1 MKVNCDFLPK
11 EYKSFLLDVRALVVV
26 IVLTALT
33 AGACVFSLTAAAR
46 ERSTLGNDNQ
56 RAQAEL
62 ADVINQLKSV
72 TYDQV
77 AIQELITKFQFIQRA
92 MGASDYPYLRF
103 YQKLEN
109 ALPRSPE
116 TQLKKV
122 AVFQLQRQEGER
134 FSISGKARE
143 RTDITQFEKNMDRS
157 RAGTKQDFQ
166 EVKVLNSTY
175 DPREDQWSFEM
186 QFTFVP

>member
-11 EYKSFLLDVRALVVV
+11 EYKSFLLDVQALAVVL
-26 IVLTALT
+26 VLTALT

-46 ERSTLGNDNQ
+46 ERATLTSDNQ
-56 RAQAEL
+56 RAQSDL

-122 AVFQLQRQEGER
+122 AVQQLQRQDGER

-157 RAGTKQDFQ
+157 RSGTRQDFQ
-166 EVKVLNSTY
+166 EVKILNSTY
-175 DPREDQWSFEM
+175 DPRAEEWSFEM